1 MLPSDD
7 FDSNQKYFVM
17 KRITALITVCL
28 LILAGCTDDFDEIN
42 TNNNE
47 PESVTP
53 DLLLSTV
60 ISNTLTDLV
69 NTGWNNGNIVSQ
81 LTAKINFTGFDRY
94 NWGSESGKW
103 NNFYGDLTEV
113 EMIIASARAEET
125 RNASYEAIAL
135 VMKSYI
141 YSNLTDSWGSV
152 PYLDAIKGATDGA
165 FQPGYDSQETVYT
178 GILSDLAQANDLLTQ
193 GIPILGGDLLYE
205 GNLVAWRKLANS
217 LRLRYLMRISNRRDV
232 SAEMQQIIDNEPI
245 FESNEDNAVLLF
257 PAQSVATSFPI
268 SRSRIGSFD
277 EHRLSQTSEA
287 VLKQFGDNRLDT
299 WFQPTDN
306 PDDDPALFVGL
317 PNGLSENNAS
327 TFNGGASNVSRLNE
341 ALFFRSPDAV
351 GSSLMQY
358 AELQFI
364 LAEAAQR
371 GWITGDAAN
380 YYESGITASF
390 AYWNTEQDMDAY
402 LSQPGV
408 AYDGALE
415 TIMRQKWLAS
425 FMVGLEAWYDF
436 RRTGLPSIIVPG
448 QDNVNNDQVPVRFLY
463 PDREQSLNADSY
475 RQAVD
480 AIGGDDINA
489 KGWWED

>member
-1 MLPSDD
+1 MNLKKNKKK
-7 FDSNQKYFVM
+7 FAM
-17 KRITALITVCL
+17 KRITAIITICF
-28 LILAGCTDDFDEIN
+28 LILAGCTDDFEEIN

-113 EMIIASARAEET
+113 ELILASARAEET
-125 RNASYEAIAL
+125 RNTSYEAMAL
-135 VMKSYI
+135 VMKSFI

-152 PYLDAIKGATDGA
+152 PYSEAIKGQTDNE
-165 FQPGYDSQETVYT
+165 FQAAYDSQEAIYT
-178 GILSDLAQANDLLTQ
+178 GLLADLALANDLLAQ
-193 GIPILGGDLLYE
+193 GRPILGGDLLYD
-205 GNLVAWRKLANS
+205 GDLVSWRKLANS
-217 LRLRYLMRISNRRDV
+217 LRLRYLMRVSNRRDV
-232 SAEMQQIIDNEPI
+232 AGEMQQIADNEPI
-245 FESNEDNAVLLF
+245 FESNEDNAVLIF

-287 VLKQFGDNRLDT
+287 VLKQFNDNRLNT

-306 PDDDPALFVGL
+306 PDDDPALFAGL

-351 GSSLMQY
+351 GSALMQY

-364 LAEAAQR
+364 LAEAAQK
-371 GWITGDAAN
+371 GWITGDAQA
-380 YYESGITASF
+380 YYENGITASF
-390 AYWNTEQDMDAY
+390 EYWNTEQDMTTY

-408 AYDGALE
+408 AYDGQLE
-415 TIMRQKWLAS
+415 TIMTQKWLAS

-436 RRTGLPSIIVPG
+436 RRTGFPPNIVPG
-448 QDNVNNDQVPVRFLY
+448 QDNVNGDAVPVRFLY
-463 PDREQSLNADSY
+463 PDREQSLNADNY
-475 RQAVD
+475 NLAVD
-480 AIGGDDINA
+480 AIGGDNINA
-489 KGWWED
+489 KGWWEN